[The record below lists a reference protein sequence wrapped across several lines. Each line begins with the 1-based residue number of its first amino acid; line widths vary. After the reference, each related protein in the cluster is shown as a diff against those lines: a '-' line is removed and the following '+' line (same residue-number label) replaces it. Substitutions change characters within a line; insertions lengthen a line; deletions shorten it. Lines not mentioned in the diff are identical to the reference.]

1 MEKIGLIAGNG
12 RFPIIF
18 AQAAKREGY
27 KVIAIA
33 HKGETLEELKNWV
46 DNIQWI
52 RIGKLGKLIDFFKK
66 NGVKDVA
73 LVGGIT
79 KKKMFTDIVPDLRAL
94 SLALRLKIKK
104 PARYLPARASQ
115 WQVGSALAGG
125 DDVILKA
132 VAKELKKEG
141 LIVQPSTSF
150 VPSLLAPKG
159 CLTGYKPNKEQQCD
173 IEFGWQM
180 AKAIGALDIGQCVV
194 VKQQTVL
201 AVEAIDG
208 TDETIK
214 RGGALAKGAVVV
226 KVSKPQ
232 QDLRFDVPAV
242 GLNTIKNMIEVKASV
257 LAIETGKT
265 LMFDKENM
273 IEEANKSGIS
283 IVSL

>member
-1 MEKIGLIAGNG
+1 MRKIGLIAGNG
-12 RFPIIF
+12 EFPIIF
-18 AQAAKREGY
+18 AQAAKMEGY

-33 HKGETLEELKNWV
+33 HKGETLKELENWV
-46 DNIQWI
+46 DGIQWV

-79 KKKMFTDIVPDLRAL
+79 KRKMFTEIMPDSRAL
-94 SLALRLKIKK
+94 SLALRLKTKK
-104 PARYLPARASQ
+104 
-115 WQVGSALAGG
+115 
-125 DDVILKA
+125 DDAILRA
-132 VAKELKKEG
+132 VARELEKEG
-141 LIVQPSTSF
+141 LIVQPSTLF
-150 VPSLLAPKG
+150 VPSILAPRR
-159 CLTGYKPNKEQQCD
+159 CLTEHKPNKEQQCD
-173 IEFGWQM
+173 IEFGWEM

-232 QDLRFDVPAV
+232 QDLRFDVPTV
-242 GLNTIKNMIEVKASV
+242 GLNTIKNMISVSASV
-257 LAIETGKT
+257 LAIEAGKT
-265 LMFDKENM
+265 LMFDREDM
-273 IEEANKSGIS
+273 IEEANKAGIG

>member
-1 MEKIGLIAGNG
+1 MKKIGLIAGNG

-27 KVIAIA
+27 KVVAIA
-33 HKGETLEELKNWV
+33 HKGETLKELENWV
-46 DNIQWI
+46 DGIQWI
-52 RIGKLGKLIDFFKK
+52 KIGKLGKLIDFFKK
-66 NGVKDVA
+66 SGVKDVA

-79 KKKMFTDIVPDLRAL
+79 KRKIFTEIMPDLRAL
-94 SLALRLKIKK
+94 SLALHLKAKK
-104 PARYLPARASQ
+104 
-115 WQVGSALAGG
+115 
-125 DDVILKA
+125 DDAILRA
-132 VAKELKKEG
+132 VAKELEKEG
-141 LIVQPSTSF
+141 LIVQPSTLF
-150 VPSLLAPKG
+150 VPSILAPKG
-159 CLTGYKPNKEQQCD
+159 CLTKHKPNKEQQYD
-173 IEFGWQM
+173 IQFGWQM

-214 RGGALAKGAVVV
+214 RAGTLVKGAVVI

-242 GLNTIKNMIEVKASV
+242 GLNTIKNMIEASASV
-257 LAIETGKT
+257 LAIEAGKT
-265 LMFDKENM
+265 LMFDRENM
-273 IEEANKSGIS
+273 IAEANKAGIG

>member
-1 MEKIGLIAGNG
+1 VEKIGLIAGNG

-18 AQAAKREGY
+18 AQAAKRENY
-27 KVIAIA
+27 NVIAIA

-52 RIGKLGKLIDFFKK
+52 RLGKLGKLIDFFKK
-66 NGVKDVA
+66 NGVKNVA

-94 SLALRLKIKK
+94 SLALRLKTKK
-104 PARYLPARASQ
+104 PARYLPARALSASLRLAGGRASQ
-115 WQVGSALAGG
+115 WQAGSALADG

-141 LIVQPSTSF
+141 LIVQPSTLF

-159 CLTGYKPNKEQQCD
+159 FLTKHKPNKEQQCD

-180 AKAIGALDIGQCVV
+180 AKAIGALDIGQCMV

-208 TDETIK
+208 TDKTIK

-226 KVSKPQ
+226 KVSKPN
-232 QDLRFDVPAV
+232 R
-242 GLNTIKNMIEVKASV
+242 T
-257 LAIETGKT
+257 
-265 LMFDKENM
+265 
-273 IEEANKSGIS
+273 
-283 IVSL
+283 